1 MQIEYNNNNNNNN
14 NNNDDSSF
22 FSFQLLHMS
31 TFYENDSMGYDE
43 IIMTTPQ
50 FATNQVFRSREDLV
64 EWVQKLGYSLGVV
77 VVTKRSNKR
86 PCGFVF
92 KVVLICDRGGKYRVQ
107 ESSKASG
114 TKKINCP
121 FELEG
126 RYSDEYDAWTLTVIC
141 DGHNHQRSQ
150 YMEGHAYAR
159 RLTDDERSWVA
170 YLTKMNV
177 APHDILSLLKERNL
191 SNVSTIKTIYN
202 ERNKIRLIEQEGKSP
217 MQVLLSF
224 LHDNNYVYEFTT
236 TGLNELENIFFVQP
250 TSFNIWRAFP
260 HILIIDAT
268 YKTNKY
274 NMPFVQIVGVTST
287 NNTFS
292 IAFAFMHNE
301 KTVNYTWVLN
311 CLKLTLDK
319 CMLPRVIV
327 TDRELAL
334 VNACKEVFPDAAQ
347 LLCRWHIEQNIFRR
361 CRNFVRSRG
370 DWDKFSSLWKSLVD
384 SATLES
390 YTENYQILE
399 SFLIKF
405 PRVSDYVNKNWLK
418 EYKKMFVSLWIDQHL
433 NFGENTTN
441 RVESAHAKLKK
452 FLETSNSGF
461 DKFVTCVDQI
471 VKSQHTI
478 IKASLGTSRIQK
490 IHQHD
495 LQCFKLLH
503 GFVSIEA
510 LELLKKECKRL
521 NEDRVDCDCR
531 LRTCKGLPCACE
543 LSMFI
548 SSGQYIPLYRI
559 DVFWRKLDV
568 SPLTSMQDDD
578 VDCDNELQNT
588 AEQTYFTNTARVTEY
603 DFMGL
608 SQHSVTCQKSID
620 YRTYIGEIPEI
631 FQPYVEDIEN
641 VDGDGNCGFRATAVA
656 LGYHQNDWASIRRSL
671 IEEMVQYEQLY
682 RLAFND
688 KNNTVDEYNAVFS
701 SLNWFG
707 KGFAPTQYWMIM
719 PETGYLI
726 ANRFNVIFHFISKD
740 NNSSSTIF
748 PLWRGPDQFPE
759 KRIITMALVHS
770 NHYVA
775 VKMQGEFPMGVT
787 QKLWTLNR
795 QTAASEWEQIYQSRQ
810 QLYKDWIWK
819 PPVYKVID

>member
-1 MQIEYNNNNNNNN
+1 
-14 NNNDDSSF
+14 
-22 FSFQLLHMS
+22 
-31 TFYENDSMGYDE
+31 
-43 IIMTTPQ
+43 
-50 FATNQVFRSREDLV
+50 
-64 EWVQKLGYSLGVV
+64 
-77 VVTKRSNKR
+77 
-86 PCGFVF
+86 
-92 KVVLICDRGGKYRVQ
+92 
-107 ESSKASG
+107 
-114 TKKINCP
+114 
-121 FELEG
+121 
-126 RYSDEYDAWTLTVIC
+126 
-141 DGHNHQRSQ
+141 
-150 YMEGHAYAR
+150 
-159 RLTDDERSWVA
+159 
-170 YLTKMNV
+170 
-177 APHDILSLLKERNL
+177 
-191 SNVSTIKTIYN
+191 
-202 ERNKIRLIEQEGKSP
+202 

-236 TGLNELENIFFVQP
+236 TGLNELENIFFVHP
-250 TSFNIWRAFP
+250 TSFDIWRAFP
-260 HILIIDAT
+260 HILIIDST

-370 DWDKFSSLWKSLVD
+370 DWDKYSSLWKSLVD

-441 RVESAHAKLKK
+441 RVESAHAKLKDIFTPGK
-452 FLETSNSGF
+452 IDIREPRVQRNTRGRPSLKKTQQKRHDDPVRQQSCRFTTDKPPLQRTDSHMPPRHSSYVQPVERDYAQELTRHNSLRDHDNSPGYNSGWGNYE
-461 DKFVTCVDQI
+461 T
-471 VKSQHTI
+471 
-478 IKASLGTSRIQK
+478 LGFYGNYDDHPTYNSAYVNTGEQTYFGSTSSVID
-490 IHQHD
+490 D
-495 LQCFKLLH
+495 LF
-503 GFVSIEA
+503 GF
-510 LELLKKECKRL
+510 
-521 NEDRVDCDCR
+521 N
-531 LRTCKGLPCACE
+531 
-543 LSMFI
+543 
-548 SSGQYIPLYRI
+548 
-559 DVFWRKLDV
+559 
-568 SPLTSMQDDD
+568 
-578 VDCDNELQNT
+578 QNT

-620 YRTYIGEIPEI
+620 YRTYIGEIPKI

-682 RLAFND
+682 RLTFND

>member
-1 MQIEYNNNNNNNN
+1 
-14 NNNDDSSF
+14 
-22 FSFQLLHMS
+22 
-31 TFYENDSMGYDE
+31 
-43 IIMTTPQ
+43 
-50 FATNQVFRSREDLV
+50 
-64 EWVQKLGYSLGVV
+64 
-77 VVTKRSNKR
+77 
-86 PCGFVF
+86 
-92 KVVLICDRGGKYRVQ
+92 
-107 ESSKASG
+107 
-114 TKKINCP
+114 
-121 FELEG
+121 
-126 RYSDEYDAWTLTVIC
+126 
-141 DGHNHQRSQ
+141 
-150 YMEGHAYAR
+150 MEGHAYAR

-236 TGLNELENIFFVQP
+236 TGLNELENIFFVHP
-250 TSFNIWRAFP
+250 TSFDIWRAFP
-260 HILIIDAT
+260 HILIIDST

-452 FLETSNSGF
+452 FLETSNSSF
-461 DKFVTCVDQI
+461 VKFVTCVDQI

-548 SSGQYIPLYRI
+548 SSGQYIPLDRI
-559 DVFWRKLDV
+559 DVF
-568 SPLTSMQDDD
+568 
-578 VDCDNELQNT
+578 
-588 AEQTYFTNTARVTEY
+588 
-603 DFMGL
+603 
-608 SQHSVTCQKSID
+608 
-620 YRTYIGEIPEI
+620 
-631 FQPYVEDIEN
+631 
-641 VDGDGNCGFRATAVA
+641 
-656 LGYHQNDWASIRRSL
+656 
-671 IEEMVQYEQLY
+671 
-682 RLAFND
+682 
-688 KNNTVDEYNAVFS
+688 
-701 SLNWFG
+701 
-707 KGFAPTQYWMIM
+707 
-719 PETGYLI
+719 
-726 ANRFNVIFHFISKD
+726 
-740 NNSSSTIF
+740 
-748 PLWRGPDQFPE
+748 
-759 KRIITMALVHS
+759 
-770 NHYVA
+770 
-775 VKMQGEFPMGVT
+775 
-787 QKLWTLNR
+787 
-795 QTAASEWEQIYQSRQ
+795 
-810 QLYKDWIWK
+810 
-819 PPVYKVID
+819 